1 MLPRQSKIL
10 DTDDT
15 DDTDPTEWTKIGG
28 RSPCLSV
35 SYALI
40 GWRRRFAGQFRRQN
54 GIPCNGAQGRFGHFA
69 ACAPPHDMGTPKQD
83 GHPRPLPGDPFGR
96 MEPGPMP

>member
-15 DDTDPTEWTKIGG
+15 DDTDPTDRNGQKSVGAACVC
-28 RSPCLSV
+28 PCPNFLV
-35 SYALI
+35 

-54 GIPCNGAQGRFGHFA
+54 GIPGDGAQGRFGRFA
-69 ACAPPHDMGTPKQD
+69 ACAPPHGMGTPN
-83 GHPRPLPGDPFGR
+83 
-96 MEPGPMP
+96 